1 VRGLLFAR
9 RKLARLGSFGSGQW
23 SELGSGIVVDG
34 DGSEAGCR
42 ALISLQRRSSRL
54 GTVGR
59 TCGSGAIGILDLKCK
74 QKHTKVSNPRHTLIA
89 PAAFFFGL
97 TSGSFSF
104 GGTISLS
111 QTIQYESKVSSRD
124 KSCIES
130 AMMCD

>member
-1 VRGLLFAR
+1 MRRFLLAR
-9 RKLARLGSFGSGQW
+9 RKLARLGSLGSGEW

-42 ALISLQRRSSRL
+42 ALVALQRWSSGL
-54 GTVGR
+54 GAVR
-59 TCGSGAIGILDLKCK
+59 CTCGGGAIGILDLNCK

-124 KSCIES
+124 KSCMES
-130 AMMCD
+130 AML